1 MQLYNGW
8 KMGKFID
15 LVTDEM
21 DLVAQKMLKRIVK
34 VSREIKVREVLLLVP
49 FVSLSSVSHVY
60 ILTRMNCTCTI
71 V

>member
-1 MQLYNGW
+1 
-8 KMGKFID
+8 MGKFID

-34 VSREIKVREVLLLVP
+34 VSREIKVREVLPLVP